1 MSDDQ
6 TRHAKQTLTSL
17 RAARRR
23 CDAFLA
29 SLGVTT
35 PFGLREFVE
44 RLATVRGRPIE
55 LVGDSRPGQ
64 VGLWVE
70 QADRDLIFFPQETS
84 QFHKLLISLHELAH
98 MILDH
103 EACDAVDDLLPHLST
118 DTIRRVLCRNSRSTE
133 EEREAELFASV
144 LLEHTAA
151 SHRHP
156 NPGAMRPI
164 EAFLAGQ
171 S

>member
-1 MSDDQ
+1 
-6 TRHAKQTLTSL
+6 
-17 RAARRR
+17 
-23 CDAFLA
+23 
-29 SLGVTT
+29 LGVST
-35 PFGLREFVE
+35 PFDLREFVE

-55 LVGDSRPGQ
+55 LVADTRPGQ

-103 EACDAVDDLLPHLST
+103 QACDAVDELLPHLST
-118 DTIRRVLCRNSRSTE
+118 DTIRRVLCRNRRSTE

-156 NPGAMRPI
+156 MPGAMRPI

-171 S
+171 T

>member
-1 MSDDQ
+1 MPDDQ
-6 TRHAKQTLTSL
+6 TSRPKQPLRSL
-17 RAARRR
+17 RAARKR
-23 CDAFLA
+23 CDTLLA
-29 SLGVTT
+29 SLQLST
-35 PFGLREFVE
+35 PFDLRDFVE
-44 RLATVRGRPIE
+44 HLAALRGRPIE
-55 LVGDSRPGQ
+55 LVADTRPGQ

-70 QADRDLIFFPQETS
+70 QVDRDLIFFPHETS
-84 QFHKLLISLHELAH
+84 QFHKLLITLHELAH

-103 EACDAVDDLLPHLST
+103 EACDAVDELLPHLST

-133 EEREAELFASV
+133 EEQEAELFASV

-156 NPGAMRPI
+156 TRGTMRPI

>member
-1 MSDDQ
+1 SMSDDQ

-23 CDAFLA
+23 CDALLA

-55 LVGDSRPGQ
+55 LGGDSRPGQ
-64 VGLWVE
+64 GGLWVE

-103 EACDAVDDLLPHLST
+103 EACDAVDDLLP
-118 DTIRRVLCRNSRSTE
+118 
-133 EEREAELFASV
+133 
-144 LLEHTAA
+144 
-151 SHRHP
+151 
-156 NPGAMRPI
+156 
-164 EAFLAGQ
+164 
-171 S
+171 